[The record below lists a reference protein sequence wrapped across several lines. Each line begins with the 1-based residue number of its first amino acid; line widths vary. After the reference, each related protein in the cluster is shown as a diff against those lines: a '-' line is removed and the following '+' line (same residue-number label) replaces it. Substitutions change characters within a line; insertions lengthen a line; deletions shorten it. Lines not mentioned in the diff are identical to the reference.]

1 MGNVSRG
8 MYVNIKIGR
17 KNNNVKLL
25 VDTGAS
31 ICLIKRRFLKNSFL
45 NLQDQITINGIT
57 GSKETLGSQE
67 IQLNFENLHK
77 WYKFH
82 IVDDN
87 FPVEGIIGAD
97 FLRDVDAIIDLEKA
111 IVRIKIN
118 NSIIKMPLIKQEESK
133 FLTLPARC
141 ESTYF
146 IDTKYIDE
154 RVFQPEELCEGVF
167 MAGSV
172 SKAVKGKIPVRLL
185 NTREEKVTLSWYE
198 PISLPACDY
207 FVFTYSR
214 TKTNQPSRVDRVLK
228 EINMDNMNSEEKLE
242 IKSICT
248 KFNDIFHLDGDN
260 LTFTSIAKAQINLK
274 SGTIPKYKKPYR
286 LPHAQKQ
293 EIKDQ
298 VKKMVDDNIAEPS
311 MSPWNSPILVV
322 PKKKDPVTGLQ
333 KLRLVIDYRGLN
345 DAVEDDKFP
354 LPNITDIYDLLGG
367 AVYFSCLDLSQGYYQ
382 MELDDNSKPLTAFST
397 ENGHFQLTRLP
408 MGLKTSPSAFSRMM
422 SIAMSGLTS
431 SRCFVYLDDIIVFG
445 KNLREHNRNLM
456 EVFERLREVNL
467 KIHPGKC
474 SFLKTEV
481 LYLGHLISDKGILPD
496 PTKSEVMKNYP
507 QPKNADEVRR
517 FVAFANYYRKF
528 IQNFAAITCPL
539 NKLLRKDIPF
549 VFDKDC
555 VSSFETLRK
564 LLASPEILQFPNFDE
579 DFILRTD
586 ASGYAIGAVLSN
598 YDDQPIAYASRALNK
613 AEKNYSTIEKE
624 LLAIVWSVQHYRP
637 YLFGRHFN
645 ILTDHRPL
653 VYLFSLKEPSSRLTK
668 FRLLLEEYNFTVTY
682 TKGKDNG
689 TADALSRI
697 EVKNSELKE
706 IQICVAT
713 RSQTKKENKEIIENT
728 NEKNIITDLLK
739 PPEVGLKLIEIKFV
753 KEIVG
758 NMEFKGLDMVTGP
771 HKSVAYIPDRNCI
784 LLKFGHDASTITR
797 SASFDKMLLRDVRL
811 VTDPLRI
818 KKVFI
823 TKEECIKIING
834 RPEAKYKRY
843 FKELFKPT
851 GIVVEFIEKSKKVT
865 DPNTKK
871 LIMNDYH
878 ILPTSG
884 HAGINRMIRNIK
896 KEYYWTGM
904 QQDITTYVKNCDS
917 CQRNKH
923 INKKRQPLVITSTA
937 DSSFEK
943 IFIDLVGP
951 LETSLEGYKYI
962 LTIQDEL
969 TKFIEAIPIV
979 NKEAN
984 TVAKGLVY
992 QFILRYGV
1000 PKVIAS
1006 DQGTEFINEVFKN
1019 VCKLLKIKQL
1029 TSTAYHHESIGAL
1042 ENTHKVLGAYLRAHV
1057 TKNHSDW
1064 DSWLQYYVFC
1074 YNTSIHS
1081 ETGYTPHE
1089 LVYGQN
1095 CILPSNLI
1103 SSVEPMYNY
1112 EDYAK
1117 ELKNKLQVVHS
1128 NAKEILIKKK
1138 TERKLKYDQN
1148 VKARDIDLAVGSLV
1162 LLKNET
1168 RKKLDPIYTGPYEV
1182 VSQDSVNCTIKY
1194 KGKNTIVHK
1203 NRIKPYYS

>member
-1 MGNVSRG
+1 
-8 MYVNIKIGR
+8 MYVKIGIG
-17 KNNNVKLL
+17 KENKSIKLL
-25 VDTGAS
+25 IDTGAS
-31 ICLIKRRFLKNSFL
+31 ICLIKRKFLVDNMLSTH
-45 NLQDQITINGIT
+45 NQITINGIS
-57 GSKETLGSQE
+57 GSRETLGTKE
-67 IQLNFENLHK
+67 IQLNFENFEK

-82 IVDDN
+82 IVEDT
-87 FPVEGIIGAD
+87 FPVDGIIGAD
-97 FLRDVDAIIDLEKA
+97 FLRDVDAIIDLEQS
-111 IVRIKIN
+111 IVKVKIENYLIKL
-118 NSIIKMPLIKQEESK
+118 PLINQEESK
-133 FLTLPARC
+133 TLSLPARC

-146 IDTKYIDE
+146 IDTIYSDE
-154 RVFQPEELCEGVF
+154 RIFHPQELCDGVF

-172 SKAVKGKIPVRLL
+172 SKAVNGKIPVKIL
-185 NTREEKVTLSWYE
+185 NTRTEKVTLNWYE
-198 PISLPACDY
+198 PKSLPASEY
-207 FVFTYSR
+207 YVFRYSE
-214 TKTNQPSRVDRVLK
+214 TKANQQNRIDRVLN
-228 EINMDNMNSEEKLE
+228 EINTDNLNSEEKQE
-242 IKSICT
+242 IINICT

-260 LTFTSIAKAQINLK
+260 LTFTTVSKAQINLK
-274 SGTIPKYKKPYR
+274 SGTTPKYKKPYR

-293 EIKDQ
+293 EIKNQ
-298 VKKMVDDNIAEPS
+298 VNKMVQDNIAEPS

-345 DAVEDDKFP
+345 DVIEDDKFP

-382 MELDDNSKPLTAFST
+382 MELDEHSKPLTAFST
-397 ENGHFQLTRLP
+397 ENGHYHLTRLP

-474 SFLKTEV
+474 SFLKKEV

-496 PTKSEVMKNYP
+496 PTKSEVMRNYP
-507 QPKNADEVRR
+507 QPTNADEVRR

-528 IQNFAAITCPL
+528 IQNFADITLPL
-539 NKLLRKDIPF
+539 NKLLRKDVPF
-549 VFDKDC
+549 EFNKDC
-555 VSSFETLRK
+555 VTAFETLRK
-564 LLASPEILQFPNFDE
+564 LLASPEMLQFPNFDE

-598 YDDQPIAYASRALNK
+598 YDDRPIAYASRALNK

-624 LLAIVWSVQHYRP
+624 LLAIVWSVKHYRP
-637 YLFGRHFN
+637 YLFGRHFK

-668 FRLLLEEYNFTVTY
+668 FRLLLEEYNFTVVY
-682 TKGKDNG
+682 TQGKENT

-697 EVKNSELKE
+697 QIENSELKE
-706 IQICVAT
+706 MQICVVT
-713 RSQTKKENKEIIENT
+713 RSKTKNKNT
-728 NEKNIITDLLK
+728 DNIDDNTMIKKLLT
-739 PPEVGLKLIEIKFV
+739 PPADGLKMVEIKFV

-758 NMEFKGLDMVTGP
+758 NMEFKGLNIVTGP
-771 HKSVAYIPDRNCI
+771 HKSVAYIPDKNCV
-784 LLKFGHDASTITR
+784 LLKFGHDTSTITR

-811 VTDPLRI
+811 VMDPLKI
-818 KKVFI
+818 KKLFI
-823 TKEECIKIING
+823 TKEECMKLIKG
-834 RPEAKYKRY
+834 RPETKYKRY
-843 FKELFKPT
+843 IKELFKPT
-851 GIVVEFIEKSKKVT
+851 GIVVEIIEKLKKIT
-865 DPNTKK
+865 DPNIKK
-871 LIMNDYH
+871 IIMNDYH
-878 ILPTSG
+878 LLPTSG

-896 KEYYWTGM
+896 KRYYWTGM
-904 QQDITTYVKNCDS
+904 QQDITSYVKNCDS

-951 LETSLEGYKYI
+951 IDTSLEGHKYI

-969 TKFIEAIPIV
+969 TKFMEAIPII

-984 TVAKGLVY
+984 TVAKALVC
-992 QFILRYGV
+992 QFILRYGL

-1006 DQGTEFINEVFKN
+1006 DQGTEFVNEVFKDM
-1019 VCKLLKIKQL
+1019 CKLLKIKQL

-1042 ENTHKVLGAYLRAHV
+1042 ENTHKVLGAYLRSYV

-1064 DSWLQYYVFC
+1064 DSWLPYYVFC
-1074 YNTSIHS
+1074 YNTSVHS

-1089 LVYGQN
+1089 LVYGRN
-1095 CILPSNLI
+1095 CVLPANLTNNI
-1103 SSVEPMYNY
+1103 EPMYNY

-1117 ELKNKLQVVHS
+1117 ELKNKLQVAHS
-1128 NAKEILIKKK
+1128 NAKQILIKKK
-1138 TERKLKYDQN
+1138 TERKQKYDQN
-1148 VKARDIDLAVGSLV
+1148 FKAKDYNFEVGSFV
-1162 LLKNET
+1162 LLKNEA
-1168 RKKLDPIYTGPYEV
+1168 RKKLDPTYTGPYEV
-1182 VSQDSVNCTIKY
+1182 ISQDSVNCTIKY

-1203 NRIKPYYS
+1203 NRVKPYYCYILK